1 MLQGPNWLSGGVG
14 GDFRLV
20 ERKGA
25 VGGRSVRSKG
35 LACPDGHQKGNRTD
49 ARFYSFP
56 IWELRGCFPY
66 SEMAS
71 PAHED
76 HRSQKHRSLF
86 RDASPDRASLPHW
99 LEVAANPDWSST
111 IEVLADFSKA

>member
-14 GDFRLV
+14 GDFRRV

-35 LACPDGHQKGNRTD
+35 LACPDGHEKGNRTD
-49 ARFYSFP
+49 ASFHSLP
-56 IWELRGCFPY
+56 ICELRGCFPY
-66 SEMAS
+66 WTVAY

-76 HRSQKHRSLF
+76 HRSQTHRTLF
-86 RDASPDRASLPHW
+86 RDASPDPYHINKIGDASGR
-99 LEVAANPDWSST
+99 ERM
-111 IEVLADFSKA
+111 

>member
-49 ARFYSFP
+49 DSFYSFP

-66 SEMAS
+66 WEMAY

-76 HRSQKHRSLF
+76 HRSQTHRRIF
-86 RDASPDRASLPHW
+86 RAESPAPRPQARREGK
-99 LEVAANPDWSST
+99 EVVSQG
-111 IEVLADFSKA
+111 

>member
-1 MLQGPNWLSGGVG
+1 MRISDWSSDVCSSDLHVAAMLQGPNWLSGGVG

-49 ARFYSFP
+49 ASFYSFP

-66 SEMAS
+66 WEMAS

-76 HRSQKHRSLF
+76 HRSQKHRSLL
-86 RDASPDRASLPHW
+86 DRKSTRL
-99 LEVAANPDWSST
+99 NSSH
-111 IEVLADFSKA
+111 

>member
-49 ARFYSFP
+49 ASFYSFP
-56 IWELRGCFPY
+56 IWALRGCFPY
-66 SEMAS
+66 WERSEEHTSELQSLM
-71 PAHED
+71 P
-76 HRSQKHRSLF
+76 RSYAVFCLKKKKHTTCDKSHSR
-86 RDASPDRASLPHW
+86 RHTHTT
-99 LEVAANPDWSST
+99 N
-111 IEVLADFSKA
+111 